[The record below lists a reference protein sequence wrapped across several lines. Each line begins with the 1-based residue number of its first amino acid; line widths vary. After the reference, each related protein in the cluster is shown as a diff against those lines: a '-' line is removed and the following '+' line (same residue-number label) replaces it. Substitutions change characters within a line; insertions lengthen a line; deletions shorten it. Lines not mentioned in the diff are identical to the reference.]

1 MEIKKNDYEKT
12 LKMAEEFKVEAEIKK
27 QEKFQKNKN
36 HIKLLNEQVKQV
48 PRTFAKTGIAVIKS

>member
-1 MEIKKNDYEKT
+1 
-12 LKMAEEFKVEAEIKK
+12 VEAEFQK

-48 PRTFAKTGIAVIKS
+48 PRTFAKTGVAVIKS